1 MTRDELL
8 AFKQRWRLVEG
19 REIEELRA
27 ATPEHKLRQVA
38 ALMASVD
45 VMGWREK
52 LADELPVWMR
62 WQKLRERLETVST
75 CRSNKILIEIALR
88 EQQ

>member
-1 MTRDELL
+1 MRVNRSDLRRPRAVIHEGMTRDELL

-52 LADELPVWMR
+52 LADDLPV
-62 WQKLRERLETVST
+62 
-75 CRSNKILIEIALR
+75 
-88 EQQ
+88 

>member
-8 AFKQRWRLVEG
+8 DYKQRWRLVEV

-27 ATPEHKLRQVA
+27 ALPEHKLRQVA

-45 VMGWREK
+45 AMGWREK
-52 LADELPVWMR
+52 LADDLPVWMR
-62 WQKLRERLETVST
+62 WQKCRLTGT
-75 CRSNKILIEIALR
+75 MRGM
-88 EQQ
+88 QP

>member
-8 AFKQRWRLVEG
+8 AYKQRWRLVEV

-27 ATPEHKLRQVA
+27 ASPEHKLRQVA

-45 VMGWREK
+45 AMGWREK
-52 LADELPVWMR
+52 LADDLPVWMR
-62 WQKLRERLETVST
+62 WQKLRERLAN
-75 CRSNKILIEIALR
+75 R
-88 EQQ
+88 